1 MNWKIIGIGLLVTIL
16 LATGIGV
23 YVYFSLENGSEKT
36 NDSIPKETVTTESKE
51 DIDQEVVNEPVEE
64 SILTLADGT
73 SGHSFIAK
81 YHQFYNQT
89 LGWGRIE
96 TADYAEQRRAAQEI
110 LEKLEGAEI
119 NHDDLAADIESIKH
133 YAKIVTERDDRDA
146 MRMLHRY
153 FHDLDIYLNGYDYS
167 QTWDVTKFKP

>member
-96 TADYAEQRRAAQEI
+96 TTDYAEQSRVAQEI
-110 LEKLEGAEI
+110 LDKLEGAQI
-119 NHDDLAADIESIKH
+119 NHVDLVADIESIKH